1 MTSGGRFTD
10 RALSLSKNESRQSS
24 VSGCER
30 PPTAK
35 PSAPPQPTTTPHRP
49 STTPRRRP
57 TSTDSRRR
65 HRSSC
70 LRLPPASQAPPP
82 QFQGTGGLHLAEV
95 PLRPEGHGEG
105 DGRKVRLQRVQEVVR
120 ASIHTYIHTY
130 ICRTC
135 TEERSGC
142 SPACGPGS
150 VGHPV
155 CLVQACV
162 KGLYLYLYLS

>member
-120 ASIHTYIHTY
+120 ASW
-130 ICRTC
+130 CRPDAVCALAVETRAPDRC
-135 TEERSGC
+135 ESSGC
-142 SPACGPGS
+142 GGAHLFSIDYGRTRES
-150 VGHPV
+150 T
-155 CLVQACV
+155 L
-162 KGLYLYLYLS
+162 